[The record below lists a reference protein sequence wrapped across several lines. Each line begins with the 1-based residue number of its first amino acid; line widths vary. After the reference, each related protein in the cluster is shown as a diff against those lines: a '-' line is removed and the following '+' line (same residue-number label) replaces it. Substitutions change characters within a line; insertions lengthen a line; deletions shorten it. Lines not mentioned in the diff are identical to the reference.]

1 MILYITGTFPNWSE
15 TFIAQEL
22 RLLAATGVPLLH
34 VAIRRGQGSTP
45 DGVPE
50 PVYLTND
57 RPGTDSSRGLSL
69 PIPKSMRR
77 KMTLRRHSA
86 AVLRLT
92 ELVDE
97 HRPTLLFAAFA
108 DLPGILTAHV
118 ARTCSTRYAI
128 SIHARDALVPKFDD
142 QFLYGGAESVFVCN
156 QRVHDAFVH
165 RCPDYGSKT
174 HLVHHG
180 LELERWPMTDKT
192 FNPDPVVNLLFVGRL
207 IEKKGVDRAIT
218 LIGALH
224 KANVAA
230 RLTIIGDGPERDASQ
245 AMVPA
250 KLHDAI
256 EWCGVRTPS
265 EVATYMATADL
276 LLVPSRRLADGD
288 TEGIPNVI
296 LEAMAS
302 GLPVLASNVG
312 SITEVVREDTGYVID
327 PDDID
332 AVIACLAE
340 MISDRAAVDCKRHA
354 ARQLIESRFDAGRLI
369 QLKAKR
375 LLCNQEASL

>member
-1 MILYITGTFPNWSE
+1 MILYLTGTFPAWSE

-22 RLLAATGVPLLH
+22 RLLAAAGVPLLH
-34 VAIRRGQGSTP
+34 VAIHRGQGNPP

-57 RPGTDSSRGLSL
+57 RPGTDSSHGLSL
-69 PIPKSMRR
+69 LIPKIVRR

-86 AVLRLT
+86 AVQRLT

-97 HRPTLLFAAFA
+97 HRPTLLYAAFA
-108 DLPGILTAHV
+108 DLPGVLTAHV
-118 ARTCSTRYAI
+118 AHTCAIRYAI
-128 SIHARDALVPKFDD
+128 SVHARDALVPKFDD
-142 QFLYGGAESVFVCN
+142 QFLYGAAESVFVCN

-165 RCPDYGSKT
+165 RCPDYLSKT

-180 LELERWPMTDKT
+180 LDLERWPMTDTT
-192 FNPDPVVNLLFVGRL
+192 FNPHPLVNLLFVGRL

-224 KANVAA
+224 KADVAA
-230 RLTIIGDGPERDASQ
+230 RLKIIGDGPERDACQ

-250 KLHDAI
+250 ELHDAV
-256 EWCGVRTPS
+256 EWYGVRTPT
-265 EVATYMATADL
+265 EVAAHMATADL

-302 GLPVLASNVG
+302 GLPVVASNVG
-312 SITEVVREDTGYVID
+312 SITEVVRKDTGYVID
-327 PDDID
+327 PDDVDTAIN
-332 AVIACLAE
+332 CLVE
-340 MISDRAAVDCKRHA
+340 MIANRAAVDCKRHA
-354 ARQLIESRFDAGRLI
+354 ARQLIETRFDAGRLI
-369 QLKAKR
+369 QLKVER
-375 LLCNQEASL
+375 LLRNQQESR